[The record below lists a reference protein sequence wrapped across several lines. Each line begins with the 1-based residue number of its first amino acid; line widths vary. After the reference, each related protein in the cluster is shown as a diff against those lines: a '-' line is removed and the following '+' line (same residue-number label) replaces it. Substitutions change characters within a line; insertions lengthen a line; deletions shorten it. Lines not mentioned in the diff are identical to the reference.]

1 VAGKKME
8 EGAIAYKL
16 DSKSAIASFPQNNS
30 ISFSSNLLAKFFK
43 EKPWLASSNSNLLL
57 RQV

>member
-1 VAGKKME
+1 ME

-43 EKPWLASSNSNLLL
+43 EKPWIASSNSDLLL